1 MDYGLQLY
9 SVRDAAAVDFK
20 QAVRDVAKIGYKYVE
35 FAGFFGLPAE
45 EVKALLD
52 ECGLEVS
59 GTHSPWQDLKPTK
72 IMETVAYHKT
82 IGNPRYIV
90 PGADLSTL
98 EKIEEFVNVMNFAQ
112 PILAAEG
119 IKLGYHNHSHEF
131 IVMPW
136 GSTIHAELERRTN
149 VEFEIDTFWAFNANL
164 DPLATLER
172 LKHRMSVIHLK
183 DGFKANTPDFKG
195 AKGMA
200 LGEGEAPVAAVRR
213 KAIELGFKM
222 VVESETCQPSGIEEV
237 TRCFNYLKKLD
248 AED

>member
-20 QAVRDVAKIGYKYVE
+20 KAVRDVAKIGYKYVE

-45 EVKALLD
+45 EVKAILD

-59 GTHSPWQDLKPTK
+59 GTHSPWQDLKPSK
-72 IMETVAYHKT
+72 IMETIAYHKT
-82 IGNPRYIV
+82 IGNPRYII
-90 PGADLSTL
+90 PEADLSTL

-149 VEFEIDTFWAFNANL
+149 VEFEIDTFWVINFLPFLLTLSKIIMTKNKKNAPINHLTRPMVIGGISETRSCATNANPQSNAAINNSSIEIYL
-164 DPLATLER
+164 LCPIFYF
-172 LKHRMSVIHLK
+172 VHL
-183 DGFKANTPDFKG
+183 
-195 AKGMA
+195 
-200 LGEGEAPVAAVRR
+200 
-213 KAIELGFKM
+213 
-222 VVESETCQPSGIEEV
+222 
-237 TRCFNYLKKLD
+237 
-248 AED
+248 